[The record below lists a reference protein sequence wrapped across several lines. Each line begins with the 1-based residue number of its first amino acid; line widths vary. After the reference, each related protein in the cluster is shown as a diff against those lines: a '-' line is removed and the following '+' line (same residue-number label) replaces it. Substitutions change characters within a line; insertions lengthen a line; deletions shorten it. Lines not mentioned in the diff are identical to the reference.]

1 MLNCMLKSHNN
12 YSIIMGKN
20 TGNKTRKGAV
30 KDCSQV
36 YNGKIDKYV
45 KRDKKTGRFLSQK
58 KTGGKYKGV
67 KNEKK

>member
-1 MLNCMLKSHNN
+1 
-12 YSIIMGKN
+12 MGKN
-20 TGNKTRKGAV
+20 TGNKARKGAV

-45 KRDKKTGRFLSQK
+45 KRNKKTGRFVSQK